1 MAFRTTFS
9 QSECKYQF
17 WLMSAKLNYICIQDL
32 YNGSPKINVREYG
45 RGHQKRTIQQT
56 GNIRYII

>member
-1 MAFRTTFS
+1 
-9 QSECKYQF
+9 
-17 WLMSAKLNYICIQDL
+17 MSAKLNYICIQDL

-56 GNIRYII
+56 VAIVCPLDYGF

>member
-1 MAFRTTFS
+1 
-9 QSECKYQF
+9 
-17 WLMSAKLNYICIQDL
+17 MSAKLNYICIQDL

-56 GNIRYII
+56 GNI